1 MPYSLSHIR
10 SIAKL
15 ISFRTL
21 LLALMMVAVGIAGYH
36 AFIKK
41 GLDQRFPGYDFNRWV
56 DLQMLES
63 DPYHGQPKNLVDG
76 CDFIDRMPKSNGLIS
91 QSPPEILPICYE
103 ANPKASYRVALWGDS
118 FAQMLTYGLIKNL
131 PSSWQLLQ
139 LSSRGCQASIFA
151 MEPSLRDYCQQSNFF
166 ALKIIAQLKPDV
178 VVISQNSSLNQQNI
192 NLISQKLHGL
202 GVKKVIYIDKPPMWK
217 GDLPKLI
224 FRKEIDAHALRNR
237 SQLEPNTM
245 DQVSR
250 NDYLQMPDQDRYIN
264 TAKYFCNT
272 DGCLIRVGLSLEKSI
287 TAIDKEHLTP
297 AASDYFSKTVLVDV
311 ITKK

>member
-1 MPYSLSHIR
+1 MFVLG
-10 SIAKL
+10 
-15 ISFRTL
+15 
-21 LLALMMVAVGIAGYH
+21 VVGYY

-56 DLQMLES
+56 ELQMLES
-63 DPYHGQPKNLVDG
+63 DTYYGQTKNLVDG
-76 CDFIDRMPKSNGLIS
+76 CDFIDHMPKSNGLIS
-91 QSPPEILPICYE
+91 QSSPEILPICYE

-151 MEPSLRDYCQQSNFF
+151 MESSMKDYCQQSNFF
-166 ALKIIAQLKPDV
+166 ALKTIAQLKPDV

-202 GVKKVIYIDKPPMWK
+202 GVKKVIYVDKPPRWK

-224 FRKEIDAHALRNR
+224 FRKEIDAHALRNS
-237 SQLEPNTM
+237 SQLEPSVIE
-245 DQVSR
+245 QVAR
-250 NDYLQMPDQDRYIN
+250 DDYLQMPNQDRYIN
-264 TAKYFCNT
+264 TARYFCNA

-287 TAIDKEHLTP
+287 TTIDKEHLTP
-297 AASDYFSKTVLVDV
+297 AASDYFAKSALVDA